1 MRSSRKAQA
10 QQIFI
15 YILAIVLAGL
25 IFLYGYRA
33 ISGFLGETERV
44 NLVNFQKELEREIRT
59 IAPDTGT
66 VRKVELSLPSRY
78 EKVCFVDKYDPGT
91 TSLPSNG
98 VCDEAHE
105 DYNALMCDAW
115 ESYTQNVMLE
125 PWADIKIKTPDL
137 EIPPEDELNSLCV
150 EPINGRITLRVE
162 GLGKKARVS
171 EWQ

>member
-1 MRSSRKAQA
+1 MKSSKKAQA

-33 ISGFLGETERV
+33 IAGFLGETERV
-44 NLVNFQKELEREIRT
+44 NLVNFQKEIEREIRT

-78 EKVCFVDKYDPGT
+78 EKVCFVDYDSAPQDT
-91 TSLPSNG
+91 ADCLN
-98 VCDEAHE
+98 
-105 DYNALMCDAW
+105 DYPELNALMCDAW
-115 ESYTQNVMLE
+115 TAKTQNVMLE

-137 EIPPEDELNSLCV
+137 KIENGYLCV

-162 GLGKKARVS
+162 GLGKKAKVS